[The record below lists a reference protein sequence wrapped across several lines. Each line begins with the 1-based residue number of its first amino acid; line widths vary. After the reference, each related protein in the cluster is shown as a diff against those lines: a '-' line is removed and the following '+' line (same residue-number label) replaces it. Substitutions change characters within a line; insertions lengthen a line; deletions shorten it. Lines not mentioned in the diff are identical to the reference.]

1 MGMKLHLPLMI
12 VSAVVVALAGCAT
25 TPSGRSQVMLVD
37 DKQMNALGIEA
48 FSQLKST
55 GKVSTNAA
63 QKRYV
68 RCVSDALIAELPAQ
82 WRDLPWEVE
91 VFQDD
96 SANAFALPGGKV
108 GVNTGMFS
116 VAQNADQLAAVV
128 GHELAHVMYRHG
140 AERMSQQL
148 LAQAGMTAATL
159 AANASSPENSQLIV
173 GALGA
178 GAQVGVLLPFSR
190 HHEGEA
196 DLEGQRLMA
205 RAGFKPAES
214 VTLWERMQQQS
225 GGNRTPTW
233 LSTHPNPGGRIDALR
248 SGLASAGS
256 IHDQAI
262 AGGRRPQCRL

>member
-1 MGMKLHLPLMI
+1 MGMKLLLPLMI

-91 VFQDD
+91 VFQDE

-108 GVNTGMFS
+108 GVNTGMFN

-196 DLEGQRLMA
+196 DRGSAPDGA
-205 RAGFKPAES
+205 RRFQASRIGHVVGAHAATVRWQPDAHLAVDPS
-214 VTLWERMQQQS
+214 QS
-225 GGNRTPTW
+225 RW
-233 LSTHPNPGGRIDALR
+233 AD
-248 SGLASAGS
+248 
-256 IHDQAI
+256 
-262 AGGRRPQCRL
+262 RRPPKRARIGRTDP